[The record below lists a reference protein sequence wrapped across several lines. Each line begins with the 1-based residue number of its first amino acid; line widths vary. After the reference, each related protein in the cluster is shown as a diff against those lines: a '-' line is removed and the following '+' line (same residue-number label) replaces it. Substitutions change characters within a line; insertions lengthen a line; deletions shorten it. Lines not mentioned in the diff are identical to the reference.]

1 MAKTL
6 VGLYNN
12 LTSAEDVVRD
22 LEEAG
27 FGKDHLRTTSHDD
40 DFKNSYGVDPARVD
54 VAYLGRHGVPDD
66 EAGFYADSV
75 QQGGLLILAHVQ
87 DPDAEAAAEIMGRH
101 APVVYEPDTDEL
113 EAISAGTEAATESET
128 QQYETQQYETHGV
141 VQEIDAT
148 DDDEDVD
155 NDETYPVAEAV
166 TVVDTDDESEEH
178 TTSLADD
185 ATSYDEEDTDVL
197 LDEAQDE
204 EATLLVSADR
214 DERLS
219 YTDFVEKLA
228 TVSAQLAQLQEE
240 VHRLRTRSDDHA
252 ERIVRLEQRGDLVTE
267 RVQSAAETSVA
278 KLEAS
283 LTERITRLE
292 EAQRHFT
299 GEVASKSKEQASSSS
314 R

>member
-6 VGLYNN
+6 VGLYND
-12 LTSAEDVVRD
+12 LTSAQDVVRE

-27 FGKDHLRTTSHDD
+27 FGKDHLRTTSYDD

-54 VAYLGRHGVPDD
+54 VAYLSRHGVPDD

-101 APVVYEPDTDEL
+101 APVVYEPDADEL
-113 EAISAGTEAATESET
+113 EAVSVGAEAATESET
-128 QQYETQQYETHGV
+128 QRYETHGV

-197 LDEAQDE
+197 HDEAQDE